1 MPRQIDFAGKSGT
14 VYRYTVLDED
24 RALPPAG
31 ANFVIARLEDR
42 QAQIVFAGQTDNLSA
57 IAWRAQFEEAQ
68 KTHGATDILT
78 RLNVR
83 SSIRQQEQDDLIEA
97 HHPPMNGAPPAAAE
111 DKGDDQ
117 PPA

>member
-14 VYRYTVLDED
+14 VYRYTVLEED

-42 QAQIVFAGQTDNLSA
+42 QAELLFAGQTDNLSTG
-57 IAWRAQFEEAQ
+57 AWKARFEEAQ
-68 KTHGATDILT
+68 KAHGATDILI

-97 HHPPMNGAPPAAAE
+97 HHPPMNGERPPAAT
-111 DKGDDQ
+111 DKGDEQ
-117 PPA
+117 PQA